1 MIPPAGKPG
10 TVLYRAL
17 LALGEDDPNHKVMDY
32 AKLLLNA
39 PRIGKVDIVVRKE
52 HPELE
57 KIQALVEGSGE
68 RLELALEPAEIAA
81 RIVRAHFAL
90 TSGSGWANELA
101 CVGVPQL
108 LILQNESHWPNAQKL
123 EEEGC
128 ANCLGWHESVSAQT
142 IRQAV
147 QTILSDPLERQA
159 MSRCG
164 RQLIDGRGPDRL
176 VTAMEVMLHPSRTL
190 DFSAEAA

>member
-1 MIPPAGKPG
+1 
-10 TVLYRAL
+10 
-17 LALGEDDPNHKVMDY
+17 
-32 AKLLLNA
+32 AKQILTA
-39 PRIGKVDIVVRKE
+39 PRIGKVDVIVRRE
-52 HPELE
+52 HPDLE
-57 KIQALVEGSGE
+57 KIQALVEANAE

-108 LILQNESHWPNAQKL
+108 LIVQNEAHWPNAQRL

-128 ANCLGWHESVSAQT
+128 ATCLGWHGSVSAQT
-142 IRQAV
+142 IRQAI
-147 QTILSDPLERQA
+147 QNILADPLERQA

-176 VTAMEVMLHPSRTL
+176 VTAMEI
-190 DFSAEAA
+190 